1 MTSTKIYR
9 PISYISI
16 MGGIVTPVFALV
28 PLLILY
34 GTVDTI
40 LFEAKLAAAIN
51 RPFVE
56 TASSMGLLI
65 LTNLLLSALFFIGGV
80 SVGLPLMAQ
89 FHVREDS
96 FRVKT
101 WFYQSD
107 WLPWAA
113 VQKVRR
119 LPFSNNFQLG
129 IVGLGWLF
137 RLLAVMNW
145 LPGGYVT
152 IGSNLVDGEV
162 LVHTIKQ
169 KRPDLFTNYLST

>member
-1 MTSTKIYR
+1 MSPFKIYR
-9 PISYISI
+9 PTTYMST
-16 MGGIVTPVFALV
+16 MAGIGTTVFALV

-34 GTVDTI
+34 GMVDAI
-40 LFEAKLAAAIN
+40 SFEAKLAAAIN

-56 TASSMGLLI
+56 TASSVGLLI

-89 FHVREDS
+89 FHVRENG

-101 WFYQSD
+101 WFYQSE
-107 WLPWAA
+107 WLAWTA

-119 LPFSNNFQLG
+119 LPFSNNLQLG
-129 IVGLGWLF
+129 IVGLGWMF

-152 IGSNLVDGEV
+152 VGNNLVDGE
-162 LVHTIKQ
+162 LLIKTIKQ
-169 KRPDLFTNYLST
+169 KRPDLFQN

>member
-1 MTSTKIYR
+1 MSPLKIYL
-9 PISYISI
+9 PTSYVSS
-16 MGGIVTPVFALV
+16 MAGIGTTIFALV

-34 GTVDTI
+34 GTVDAI

-56 TASSMGLLI
+56 TASSVGLLI

-89 FHVREDS
+89 FHVRADV

-101 WFYQSD
+101 WFYQSE
-107 WLPWAA
+107 WLPWTA

-119 LPFSNNFQLG
+119 LPFSNNLQLG
-129 IVGLGWLF
+129 IVGLGWMF

-145 LPGGYVT
+145 FPGGYVT
-152 IGSNLVDGEV
+152 VGNNLVDGE
-162 LVHTIKQ
+162 LLIKTIKQ
-169 KRPDLFTNYLST
+169 KRPDLFKEFLS